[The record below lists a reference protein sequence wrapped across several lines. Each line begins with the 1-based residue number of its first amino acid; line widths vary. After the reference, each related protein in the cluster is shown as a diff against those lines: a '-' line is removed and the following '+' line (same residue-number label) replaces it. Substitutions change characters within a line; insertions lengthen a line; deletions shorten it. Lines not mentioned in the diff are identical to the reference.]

1 MLPFSPPIVKRL
13 LGWKKV
19 SQDDSVEGKWSE
31 KAVKSLVKKMK
42 KSGALEELE
51 RAITTQNCNT
61 KCVTIPRA
69 RPANGENGVAL
80 RKGLPHVIY
89 CRLWRWPDL
98 QSQAELK
105 ALDICE
111 YAFHLKKDEVC
122 INPYH
127 YTKVDS
133 QSQQPLTILVPKN
146 LSTPQGGE
154 SSVTYT
160 LDDLSNTVPVNIQ
173 YNNALNENFVTS
185 PQPPTPQQQPQQTH
199 HSAAAPSYME
209 ATLGQQIPTNTTIMD
224 SVNVGGNIPNTE
236 TPPPGYMSEDGDPLD
251 QNDNMT
257 DMSRLSPPM
266 DAQPVMYH
274 EPAFWCSISYY
285 ELNLRV
291 GETFHA
297 SQPSITVD
305 GFTDPSNS
313 ERFCLGLLS
322 NVNRNEVVEQ
332 TRRHIGKGVRLY
344 YIGGEVFAEC
354 LSDSSIFVQSPNCN
368 QRYGWHP
375 ATVCKIP
382 PGCNLK
388 IFNNQEF
395 AALLSQ
401 SVSQGFEAVY
411 QLTRMCTIRMSFVK
425 GWGAEYRRQ
434 TVTSTPCWIELHLN
448 GPLQWLDRVLTQMG
462 SPRLPCSSMS

>member
-1 MLPFSPPIVKRL
+1 MTSILPVTPPVVKRL
-13 LGWKKV
+13 LGWKKG
-19 SQDDSVEGKWSE
+19 EGEDKWSE
-31 KAVKSLVKKMK
+31 KAVKSLVKKLK
-42 KSGALEELE
+42 KTGGLDELE
-51 RAITTQNCNT
+51 KSITTQDSKTRCI
-61 KCVTIPRA
+61 TIPRSLDG
-69 RPANGENGVAL
+69 RLQVSH

-89 CRLWRWPDL
+89 CRLWRWSDL
-98 QSQAELK
+98 QSHHELQAVEN
-105 ALDICE
+105 CE
-111 YAFHLKKDEVC
+111 YAFNLKRDEVC
-122 INPYH
+122 VNPYH
-127 YTKVDS
+127 YQRIES
-133 QSQQPLTILVPKN
+133 PALPAILVPRQTGDIPVN
-146 LSTPQGGE
+146 LPS
-154 SSVTYT
+154 
-160 LDDLSNTVPVNIQ
+160 LDDYSNSVPDNTDFPVG
-173 YNNALNENFVTS
+173 LENQAF
-185 PQPPTPQQQPQQTH
+185 P
-199 HSAAAPSYME
+199 
-209 ATLGQQIPTNTTIMD
+209 L
-224 SVNVGGNIPNTE
+224 TE
-236 TPPPGYMSEDGDPLD
+236 TLPPGYMSEEGDNQEQNGTDSMDSSILSSPSPPLD
-251 QNDNMT
+251 V
-257 DMSRLSPPM
+257 
-266 DAQPVMYH
+266 QPVTYT

-285 ELNLRV
+285 ELNTRV

-297 SQPSITVD
+297 SQPSLTVD
-305 GFTDPSNS
+305 GFTDPSSS

-322 NVNRNEVVEQ
+322 NVNRNPVVEQ
-332 TRRHIGKGVRLY
+332 TRRHIGRGVRLY

-395 AALLSQ
+395 AALLAQ

-462 SPRLPCSSMS
+462 SPRIPCSSMS